1 LHHLF
6 ASTRINQ
13 THQAN
18 NPSAIMAQSNN
29 IFLNTENLAFSLP
42 LIIICLAYAYF
53 KYVPLP
59 MALSILG
66 GLFVLYQIR
75 LYSQARKNNK
85 LTTLDE
91 STINDLAGEEQ
102 QAESLKKKELAAKQR
117 KAQNKLQMR
126 LAQEKKQ
133 SQKKASANTT
143 EEDMDEDDAM
153 LMFAKGSRTT
163 TKKTK

>member
-1 LHHLF
+1 
-6 ASTRINQ
+6 
-13 THQAN
+13 
-18 NPSAIMAQSNN
+18 
-29 IFLNTENLAFSLP
+29 
-42 LIIICLAYAYF
+42 
-53 KYVPLP
+53 

-75 LYSQARKNNK
+75 LYSQARKLVIFGIFPTRPPTFLCWTTFLFCVIGKNNK